1 MLSHLIILRYS
12 LILSSHLCLGLRSR
26 LFPSGFPTKTLYVYL
41 LPPICTTLPAPLI
54 PTKKYLVKSTNH
66 EGNCNKIFSILL
78 LFLPSEAKIS
88 SLGPPTEY
96 PQPTFFVYCERTAAA
111 TTTTTIS
118 LIAAILLCLNF
129 NNQVFMR

>member
-1 MLSHLIILRYS
+1 
-12 LILSSHLCLGLRSR
+12 
-26 LFPSGFPTKTLYVYL
+26 
-41 LPPICTTLPAPLI
+41 
-54 PTKKYLVKSTNH
+54 VKSTNH

-88 SLGPPTEY
+88 SLGPPTEH
-96 PQPTFFVYCERTAAA
+96 PQPKFFVYCERTAAA
-111 TTTTTIS
+111 TTTTTTTTIS